1 MSKLIPNLFTFSA
14 VHLNFQ
20 LFVYIFICLF
30 TFSSY
35 VVLIFL
41 HFIFAGNKI
50 VEDGEE
56 CDCGFDDQECQEQ
69 CCYPRQSSE
78 LNADENK
85 QKRYF
90 YQV

>member
-1 MSKLIPNLFTFSA
+1 M
-14 VHLNFQ
+14 
-20 LFVYIFICLF
+20 FVWIFIYI
-30 TFSSY
+30 Y
-35 VVLIFL
+35 VWIICL
-41 HFIFAGNKI
+41 HFFFTGNKI

-90 YQV
+90 HQV